1 VLEGFI
7 LLPVAQRNSKP
18 SEGNFRGFFINTKA
32 KKMSDNKRL
41 RIAVQKKGRLSD
53 DSIALLKAIGIK
65 LQIRDRLLIAHST
78 NQPIDLLLV
87 RDDDIPGLVM
97 DGVVDLGF
105 IGENELEEKM
115 LERKASNKP
124 FAFKTLRRLDYGGCQ
139 LSIAV
144 PNEFDYQG
152 VRTLDGLK
160 VATTYPFLL
169 ERFFA
174 EKGVNATAVMLTGSV
189 EVAPRAG
196 VADAI
201 CDLVSTGATLEANGL
216 KEEEVIFK
224 SKAVFIQR
232 SGELAEDKQNLIN
245 KFLPRIDGVMQAKES
260 KYIMLHAP
268 KAYLEQVKSLLPGS
282 ETPTVLPLA
291 GGEQRKDETVAVHVV
306 SSETLFWE
314 TMEKLKALGCS
325 SILVMPIEKMM
336 G

>member
-1 VLEGFI
+1 MTDS
-7 LLPVAQRNSKP
+7 R
-18 SEGNFRGFFINTKA
+18 
-32 KKMSDNKRL
+32 RL
-41 RIAVQKKGRLSD
+41 RIAVQKSGRLSE
-53 DSIALLKAIGIK
+53 DSIQLLKDIGIK

-78 NQPIDLLLV
+78 NQPIDLLRV

-97 DGVVDLGF
+97 DGVVDMGF

-115 LERKASNKP
+115 LERQASGKA
-124 FAFKTLRRLDYGGCQ
+124 FEYTTLRRLDYGGCR

-144 PNEFDYQG
+144 PTEFDYQG
-152 VRTLDGLK
+152 VQSLAGKK
-160 VATTYPFLL
+160 VATTYPYLL
-169 ERFFA
+169 ERFF
-174 EKGVNATAVMLTGSV
+174 KQHSVNASAVMLTGSV

-216 KEEEVIFK
+216 QEEDVIFR
-224 SKAVFIQR
+224 SKAVLIQR
-232 SGELAEDKQNLIN
+232 PGELSDDKQQLIN
-245 KFLPRIDGVMQAKES
+245 RLLPRIDGVMQAKES

-268 KAYLEQVKSLLPGS
+268 KLYLEQVKSLLPGA
-282 ETPTVLPLA
+282 ENPTVLPLA
-291 GGEQRKDETVAVHVV
+291 GNEDVVAIHVV
-306 SSETLFWE
+306 STETLFWE

>member
-1 VLEGFI
+1 
-7 LLPVAQRNSKP
+7 
-18 SEGNFRGFFINTKA
+18 
-32 KKMSDNKRL
+32 MSDTTRL
-41 RIAVQKKGRLSD
+41 RIAVQKSGRLSD

-78 NQPIDLLLV
+78 NQPIDLLRV

-115 LERKASNKP
+115 LERQAANK
-124 FAFKTLRRLDYGGCQ
+124 KSDYKSLRRLDYGGCR

-144 PNEFDYQG
+144 PNEMQYTSIASLSG
-152 VRTLDGLK
+152 KK
-160 VATTYPFLL
+160 VATTYPYLL

-174 EKGVNATAVMLTGSV
+174 AENVDAQAVMLTGSV

-216 KEEEVIFK
+216 CERDVVFK
-224 SKAVFIQR
+224 SKAVLIQK
-232 SGELAEDKQNLIN
+232 SEPLSEEKQQLVNRL
-245 KFLPRIDGVMQAKES
+245 LPRIDGVIQAKES

-268 KAYLEQVKSLLPGS
+268 KNYLEQVNRLLPGA
-282 ETPTVLPLA
+282 ENPTVLPLA
-291 GGEQRKDETVAVHVV
+291 GHDDRVAVHVV

-325 SILVMPIEKMM
+325 SILVLPIEKMM

>member
-1 VLEGFI
+1 MSN
-7 LLPVAQRNSKP
+7 NS
-18 SEGNFRGFFINTKA
+18 
-32 KKMSDNKRL
+32 RL
-41 RIAVQKKGRLSD
+41 RIAVQKSGRLSD
-53 DSIALLKAIGIK
+53 DSIAILKAIGIK

-115 LERKASNKP
+115 LERKAAKKK
-124 FAFKTLRRLDYGGCQ
+124 AEYKTLRRMDYGGCR
-139 LSIAV
+139 LSIAIPTEMPYDSV
-144 PNEFDYQG
+144 SSLAG
-152 VRTLDGLK
+152 KK

-169 ERFFA
+169 ERFF
-174 EKGVNATAVMLTGSV
+174 EQQQVNAQAVMLTGSV

-216 KEEEVIFK
+216 REKDMVFE
-224 SKAVFIQR
+224 SKAVLIQK
-232 SGELAEDKQNLIN
+232 AEDLSETKQALVSRL
-245 KFLPRIDGVMQAKES
+245 LPRIDGVMQAKES

-268 KAYLEQVKSLLPGS
+268 VAYLEQVKSLLPGA
-282 ETPTVLPLA
+282 ENPTVLPLS
-291 GGEQRKDETVAVHVV
+291 GHDDRVAVHVV

>member
-1 VLEGFI
+1 
-7 LLPVAQRNSKP
+7 
-18 SEGNFRGFFINTKA
+18 
-32 KKMSDNKRL
+32 MSNNNRL
-41 RIAVQKKGRLSD
+41 RIAIQKSGRLSD

-78 NQPIDLLLV
+78 NMPIDLLRV

-115 LERKASNKP
+115 LERQAAGKP
-124 FAFKTLRRLDYGGCQ
+124 NQYTTLRRMDYGGCR
-139 LSIAV
+139 LSLAI
-144 PNEFDYQG
+144 PQEMPYEG
-152 VRTLDGLK
+152 VTSLEGKK
-160 VATTYPFLL
+160 VATTYPYLL
-169 ERFFA
+169 ERFF
-174 EKGVNATAVMLTGSV
+174 KQQNVNAKAVMLTGSV

-216 KEEEVIFK
+216 IEKDEIFK
-224 SKAVFIQR
+224 SKAVLIQR
-232 SGELAEDKQNLIN
+232 ADQPLSDENQALVSRL
-245 KFLPRIDGVMQAKES
+245 LPRIDGVMQAKES

-268 KAYLEQVKSLLPGS
+268 VAYIEQVKSLLPGA
-282 ETPTVLPLA
+282 ENPTILPLS
-291 GGEQRKDETVAVHVV
+291 GNSDTVAVHVV
-306 SSETLFWE
+306 SSETLFWV

>member
-1 VLEGFI
+1 MTD
-7 LLPVAQRNSKP
+7 S
-18 SEGNFRGFFINTKA
+18 
-32 KKMSDNKRL
+32 KRL
-41 RIAVQKKGRLSD
+41 RIAVQKSGRLSD

-65 LQIRDRLLIAHST
+65 LNIRDRLLIAHST
-78 NQPIDLLLV
+78 NENIDLLRV

-115 LERKASNKP
+115 LERQAAGKP
-124 FAFKTLRRLDYGGCQ
+124 AEFSVLRRLDYGGCR

-144 PNEFDYQG
+144 PNEMQYAG
-152 VRTLDGLK
+152 TASLEGKR

-169 ERFFA
+169 ERYFRDQ
-174 EKGVNATAVMLTGSV
+174 GINAKAVMLTGSV

-216 KEEEVIFK
+216 VERDVIFR
-224 SKAVFIQR
+224 SKAVLIQR
-232 SGELAEDKQNLIN
+232 ADGELSDEKQALIDR
-245 KFLPRIDGVMQAKES
+245 LTPRIDGVMLAKES

-268 KAYLEQVKSLLPGS
+268 KAALEEVKALLPGA
-282 ETPTVLPLA
+282 ENPTVLPLA
-291 GGEQRKDETVAVHVV
+291 GNDQSVAVHVV
-306 SSETLFWE
+306 STETLFWE

-325 SILVMPIEKMM
+325 SILVLPIEKMM